1 MAAQP
6 ATRIGPARSDDR
18 ARGPRSDDRARPR
31 RRAAAPA
38 ATPDLPGRPR
48 RVGSRSAADRAA
60 WLERRRRERHW
71 RALRRDLV
79 QDMTVALLLMLLA
92 LLLTAG
98 LGVMALL
105 ELPVGAAVVGSFI
118 AERARAKRRR

>member
-1 MAAQP
+1 
-6 ATRIGPARSDDR
+6 
-18 ARGPRSDDRARPR
+18 
-31 RRAAAPA
+31 
-38 ATPDLPGRPR
+38 
-48 RVGSRSAADRAA
+48 
-60 WLERRRRERHW
+60 
-71 RALRRDLV
+71 
-79 QDMTVALLLMLLA
+79 MTVALMLMLLA